1 MRTGL
6 LVYSEDDLNNI
17 SEGVLMTIR
26 FTDIQG
32 AADLRDADREDEF
45 DTDVFIVGTG
55 PTGATTALALA
66 RYGIRATM
74 ISQFA
79 WLANTPRAH
88 ITNLRA
94 VEVLRDL
101 GLEEDAKRYAVPWEK
116 MGDTLFTTSLAG
128 PEVARIQ
135 TWGTGDHVSGEY
147 RKHSPCT
154 MLDIPQ
160 TKMEP
165 LLVKHAAE
173 QGARTL
179 SSTKYLGHSQDED
192 GVTVN
197 LLNRTSG
204 QEFSLRAKFLVGADG
219 ANSQVAKDIG
229 LDYIGHTGRQGT
241 VYARFSAD
249 LSKYVEHRPSILHW
263 IMNPV
268 AGFGEIG
275 MGTMRA
281 VEPWSKWIAG
291 WGFDP
296 KGAKPDLSDE
306 YVLQQIRALVGDPD
320 LDVQLEGTSVW
331 YVNQQYATSMSKG
344 RVFCGGDA
352 THRHP
357 PSSGLGSN
365 TCMQDAFNL
374 AWKLA
379 YVVKGWAGIEL
390 LESYS
395 QERTPIGK
403 QIVSRANQSR
413 LDYAAVRECFPTE
426 TEDGTHSIELGLSR
440 LYAPTE
446 DGERLRKRLDD
457 ALHLKDQEFNA
468 LGLEADQRFR
478 SSAVIPDSLSSEIE
492 MDPEYKGESILKSAP
507 TTEPGAK
514 VPHAW
519 LVGADGKRVSTIDVT
534 GKGRFTLLTG
544 ASGVAWQEAADKL
557 DLPFLD
563 VLRIDAG
570 EIRDAYTY
578 WARIRE
584 VEEAGCLLV
593 RPDGV
598 VAWRHMDVV
607 RDAEIASEQLRFALS
622 NVLQIAD
629 LNTRTHS

>member
-1 MRTGL
+1 MAT
-6 LVYSEDDLNNI
+6 
-17 SEGVLMTIR
+17 R

-32 AADLRDADREDEF
+32 AADLRDAATEDDF
-45 DTDVFIVGTG
+45 DTDVFIVGAG

-66 RYGIRATM
+66 QYGVRATM
-74 ISQFA
+74 ISQFS

-101 GLEEDAKRYAVPWEK
+101 GVEEDAKKYAVPWEK
-116 MGDTLFTTSLAG
+116 MGDTLFTTSLTG

-135 TWGTGDHVSGEY
+135 TWGTGDQVSGEY
-147 RKHSPCT
+147 RKHSPST

-173 QGARTL
+173 HGSRIL
-179 SSTKYLGHSQDED
+179 FSTTYLGHTQDEN
-192 GVTVN
+192 GVTVS
-197 LLNRTSG
+197 LLNQTSG
-204 QEFSLRAKFLVGADG
+204 QEYTLRAKFLVGADG
-219 ANSQVAKDIG
+219 ANSQVAKEIG
-229 LDYIGHTGRQGT
+229 LDYVGHTGRQGT
-241 VYARFSAD
+241 VYARFTAD
-249 LSKYVEHRPSILHW
+249 LSQYVEHRPAILHW
-263 IMNPV
+263 IMNP
-268 AGFGEIG
+268 AASFGEIG

-281 VEPWSKWIAG
+281 IEPWDKWIAG
-291 WGFDP
+291 WGFDA
-296 KGAKPDLSDE
+296 KGPKPDLSDDH
-306 YVLQQIRALVGDPD
+306 VLQQIRTLVGDPD
-320 LDVQLEGTSVW
+320 LDIQLDGTSVW

-379 YVVKGWAGIEL
+379 YVVKGWAGL
-390 LESYS
+390 DMLESYS
-395 QERTPIGK
+395 QERTPVGK

-413 LDYAAVRECFPTE
+413 KDYAAVRECFPTE
-426 TEDGTHSIELGLSR
+426 AEDGTHSIELGLSR

-446 DGERLRKRLDD
+446 EGERLRAQLSD
-457 ALHLKDQEFNA
+457 ALRLKDQEFNA
-468 LGLEADQRFR
+468 LGLEADQRYR
-478 SSAVIPDSLSSEIE
+478 SSAVVPDPLTPQDATE
-492 MDPEYKGESILKSAP
+492 PEYRGESILQGRP
-507 TTEPGAK
+507 TTQPGAK
-514 VPHAW
+514 IPHAW
-519 LVGADGKRVSTIDVT
+519 LVGADGRQISTIDVT
-534 GKGRFTLLTG
+534 GKGRFTLVTG
-544 ASGVAWQEAADKL
+544 ASGIAWEKAAEEL
-557 DLPFLD
+557 GLPFLD

-570 EIRDAYTY
+570 EIRDPYTY

-584 VEEAGCLLV
+584 IEEAGALLV

-598 VAWRHMDVV
+598 VAWRHNDAV
-607 RDAEIASEQLRFALS
+607 RDTETADEQLRFALS
-622 NVLQIAD
+622 SVLQLTD
-629 LNTRTHS
+629 LNSRISS